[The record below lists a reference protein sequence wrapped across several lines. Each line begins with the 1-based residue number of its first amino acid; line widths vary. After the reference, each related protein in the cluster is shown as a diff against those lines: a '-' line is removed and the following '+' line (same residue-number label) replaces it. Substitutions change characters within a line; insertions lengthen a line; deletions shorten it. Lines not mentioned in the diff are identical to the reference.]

1 MAILDVHS
9 TCYQIKGRAVVL
21 YFLFLIRRK
30 INTEKLSAIF
40 LENWRKA
47 RIGYILLVL
56 RNSFLKELILK
67 GIVIKYK

>member
-30 INTEKLSAIF
+30 INTEKLSANF

>member
-9 TCYQIKGRAVVL
+9 TCYQIKGRTVVL

-30 INTEKLSAIF
+30 INTEKLSANF